1 MENTETTTEKEFA
14 PHQQRVVDEKN
25 ELEDRFKKLDS
36 FILDNPIFT
45 SLPQEEQDLL
55 TEQKS
60 LMERYLAVLIKR
72 IERF

>member
-1 MENTETTTEKEFA
+1 MEETIKEFA

-45 SLPQEEQDLL
+45 SLPQEDQDLL
-55 TEQKS
+55 KEQNN
-60 LMERYLAVLIKR
+60 LMQRYLSVLEKR
-72 IERF
+72 IARF